1 MAAPDFY
8 FAINTTFR
16 HIHRRYGEQGLR
28 TYWQTLA
35 REYFADVIQAFA
47 QGGLNEVERY
57 WREFFEIEPGGQ
69 VCVTQEDSQVVIDVA
84 ECPAI
89 KHIKAHGREI
99 MELYCQHCNVI
110 NTEMARGASLEFCMS
125 GGDGACRQ
133 VFSKKEQV

>member
-1 MAAPDFY
+1 M
-8 FAINTTFR
+8 
-16 HIHRRYGEQGLR
+16 E
-28 TYWQTLA
+28 
-35 REYFADVIQAFA
+35 E
-47 QGGLNEVERY
+47 Y